1 MIKFSPKPLLCLLC
15 LILLVTTACAPK
27 KQPPERNFFVL
38 EAERIVDN
46 NWHEPKKV
54 LSVRG
59 FEVSPGF
66 RGKEI
71 VYRKGRGRSDA
82 DFYNQYFIPPG
93 SMLTGITREWL
104 DDSGMFEA
112 VIPMGSHKETDYI
125 LEGAVTSLYGDFQEV
140 GRPASVLRM
149 QFLLLE
155 DDGQD
160 YHMLMHRTYHEQAPL
175 TGTGANQVV
184 QGLNKALTNILTQLE
199 KDMATALKDRSKAKI
214 DLQ

>member
-1 MIKFSPKPLLCLLC
+1 MMNFSPKPLLCLLC
-15 LILLVTTACAPK
+15 LILLATAACAPK

-38 EAERIVDN
+38 EAQRIADN
-46 NWHEPKKV
+46 NWYEPKKI

-71 VYRKGRGRSDA
+71 VYRKGRGQSDA

-93 SMLTGITREWL
+93 PMLTGLTREWL

-112 VIPMGSHKETDYI
+112 VIPMGSHKEANYI
-125 LEGAVTSLYGDFQEV
+125 LEGAVISLYGDFQEE
-140 GRPASVLRM
+140 GEPASVLRM

-155 DDGQD
+155 DDGLD
-160 YHMLMHRTYHEQAPL
+160 YRMLMHRTYHEQVSLP
-175 TGTGANQVV
+175 GTGAGHVV
-184 QGLNKALTNILTQLE
+184 QGLNKALTRILSQLE
-199 KDMATALKDRSKAKI
+199 KDLAAALQNSR
-214 DLQ
+214 